1 MKTDEKNLE
10 PKKKGFP
17 LDAMLAAFGDE
28 PEPVD
33 DWEKQQRERK
43 KKGAKV
49 LAQAIYDGDT
59 SSVDAIAETI
69 CKVFKL
75 GDVLGGIR

>member
-1 MKTDEKNLE
+1 MDE
-10 PKKKGFP
+10 KKKGFP
-17 LDAMLAAFGDE
+17 LDDMLEACGDE
-28 PEPVD
+28 PEPID
-33 DWEKQQRERK
+33 DWEKKARERK

-49 LAQAIYDGDT
+49 LAQAIFDGDT

-75 GDVLGGIR
+75 SDVLGEIR